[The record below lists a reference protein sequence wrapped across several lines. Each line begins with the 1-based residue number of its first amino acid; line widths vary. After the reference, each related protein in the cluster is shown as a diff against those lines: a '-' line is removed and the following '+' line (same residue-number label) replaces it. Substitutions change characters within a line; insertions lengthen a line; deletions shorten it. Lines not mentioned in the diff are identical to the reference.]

1 MFFFTGYN
9 KKYYLSEMKMETKI
23 KTVETLFE
31 KYFSSSPLNDDRPG
45 DDVALVTRTVA
56 VAPGRVNLIGER
68 KLFLC
73 CIRRTFF
80 LIALLLLLLLL
91 LFYYY

>member
-1 MFFFTGYN
+1 
-9 KKYYLSEMKMETKI
+9 MKMETKI

-45 DDVALVTRTVA
+45 DDVTLVTRTVA

-80 LIALLLLLLLL
+80 
-91 LFYYY
+91 